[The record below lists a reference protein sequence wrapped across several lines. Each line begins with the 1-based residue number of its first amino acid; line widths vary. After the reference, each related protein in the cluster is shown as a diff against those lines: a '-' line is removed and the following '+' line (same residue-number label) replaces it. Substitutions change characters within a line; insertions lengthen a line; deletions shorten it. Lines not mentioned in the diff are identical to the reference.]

1 MYVLALKLGDD
12 VDTLIRASPDATRTR
27 ILAATREVFALK
39 GSRGATTRE
48 IADRAGVNE
57 ATLFRH
63 FGSKQALLE
72 AMVSHFCGASSFKE
86 FMSRLCG
93 DLEQDLYTLALR
105 VLDGIERNADIIKV
119 SMAEEG
125 MNPGAQDVAWK
136 GPREIHKAVIAYL
149 ADHVRNGELR
159 GDPEMH
165 GRLFIGILFSRV
177 MGRKILHTKKTNQE
191 VARHCVDVF
200 LNGVRSN

>member
-1 MYVLALKLGDD
+1 ME
-12 VDTLIRASPDATRTR
+12 TLTRSSPDDTRTR
-27 ILAATREVFALK
+27 ILVATRAVFALK

-63 FGSKQALLE
+63 FGNKHALLQ
-72 AMVSHFCGASSFKE
+72 AMVWHFCGASSFKK
-86 FMSRLCG
+86 FVSKLSG
-93 DLEQDLYTLALR
+93 DLERDLYTLALR

-125 MNPGAQDVAWK
+125 MNPGVQDVAWR
-136 GPREIHKAVIAYL
+136 GPSEIHKAVIAYL
-149 ADHVRNGELR
+149 ADHVRCGELR

-165 GRLFIGILFSRV
+165 GRLFMGMMFSRV
-177 MGRKILHTKKTNQE
+177 MGRKILQTQKTNQE

-200 LNGVRSN
+200 LHGVRSN